1 MRESLAVVPTSLG
14 GAERRLST
22 KILSDHSFDRIN
34 ILKTRLELN
43 GCIGFISSDLGFI
56 SSNLGAWT
64 EGQDSP
70 RFPPKFG
77 WKS

>member
-22 KILSDHSFDRIN
+22 KILLEHFFDRIN
-34 ILKTRLELN
+34 ILKSGLELD
-43 GCIGFISSDLGFI
+43 GCIEFVSSNLGFI
-56 SSNLGAWT
+56 SSNLGAWPR
-64 EGQDSP
+64 GQDSS